1 MLVIFASTGKGISSS
16 EMSSLDLPQ
25 ERTNSFLYT
34 HELTSTFSKQS
45 PNVHDS
51 VLQYRQALHDKEA
64 RRSSLPDGVELG
76 KQRITA
82 TTGSE
87 MLKKFSSP
95 DLSAQRRKPIS
106 AKLIKSFRKKKP
118 SVESFKSYLEL
129 DLDAENPG
137 KEEETGSDTPGPD
150 VFEPALT
157 TAEATATAVLDEP
170 RTLEREAPVTTNF
183 TPLEENPKL
192 SSLIRSNS
200 EQNSSTLYKE
210 FSENPDVSNQDRIA
224 PGIAQMKK
232 RFEKSSSSKTLP
244 TKSPKPA
251 QDERNGNTL
260 GSNALRMAEFRELN
274 QRQTPSS

>member
-1 MLVIFASTGKGISSS
+1 
-16 EMSSLDLPQ
+16 MSSLDLPR

-157 TAEATATAVLDEP
+157 TAEATATAVLDEL
-170 RTLEREAPVTTNF
+170 RTLEREAPVTSNF

-244 TKSPKPA
+244 TKSLKPA

-260 GSNALRMAEFRELN
+260 GSNALRMAEFHELN